1 MAIEMKDLAKLA
13 KDAYHNRNLEFNNV
27 SASDAMRN
35 AVKDA
40 LGGEFTSVSWGKNK
54 WEVFSIL
61 QTALDVVIPERL
73 KNQLDGF
80 ADYRTA
86 NLGDKPLFTVKDPR
100 AVRVGRIAGGAN
112 DMRRQTITG
121 RSFTIETEWYGAAV
135 YAEFEQ
141 FMAGDIDWTDLVNR
155 VADGFVSFIEER
167 IAEGLEQSYTLLA
180 TEDKIN
186 GSLTLDGLVK
196 LAQRIK
202 IKSGGKDVAV
212 YGTASAL
219 AKIAALDNVQLYS
232 GDMKNELNQKGYLG
246 MVRGLKLIEIPQAF
260 KTNSDEFAIGD
271 DKVIVLPAGEKIV
284 GVVTEGTTEVYE
296 ADQTSNTS
304 MQLGFATRRKLGV
317 GVLQMRVYG
326 MAKLA

>member
-1 MAIEMKDLAKLA
+1 MKDLAKLA

-86 NLGDKPLFTVKDPR
+86 NLGDKPLFTYNDPK

-121 RSFTIETEWYGAAV
+121 RSFTIET
-135 YAEFEQ
+135 
-141 FMAGDIDWTDLVNR
+141 
-155 VADGFVSFIEER
+155 
-167 IAEGLEQSYTLLA
+167 
-180 TEDKIN
+180 
-186 GSLTLDGLVK
+186 
-196 LAQRIK
+196 
-202 IKSGGKDVAV
+202 
-212 YGTASAL
+212 
-219 AKIAALDNVQLYS
+219 
-232 GDMKNELNQKGYLG
+232 
-246 MVRGLKLIEIPQAF
+246 
-260 KTNSDEFAIGD
+260 
-271 DKVIVLPAGEKIV
+271 
-284 GVVTEGTTEVYE
+284 
-296 ADQTSNTS
+296 
-304 MQLGFATRRKLGV
+304 
-317 GVLQMRVYG
+317 
-326 MAKLA
+326 